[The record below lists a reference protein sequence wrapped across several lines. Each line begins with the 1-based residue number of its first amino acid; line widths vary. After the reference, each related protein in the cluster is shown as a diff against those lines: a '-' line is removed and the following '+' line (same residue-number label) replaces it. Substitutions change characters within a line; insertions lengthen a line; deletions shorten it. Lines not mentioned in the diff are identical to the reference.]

1 MWENARTKGQ
11 IGKMGGGCWYRG
23 RSHLARS
30 WVLEAYQRELAA
42 SALLSCP
49 LSPPSPFLV
58 WFATSLLD
66 FPSDA
71 PVLLARDL
79 NQLMLSL

>member
-1 MWENARTKGQ
+1 MWENACTKGQ
-11 IGKMGGGCWYRG
+11 IVKMHGGCWYRG

-49 LSPPSPFLV
+49 LSPLPPFLF

-66 FPSDA
+66 FPRDA

-79 NQLMLSL
+79 NRLMLSL